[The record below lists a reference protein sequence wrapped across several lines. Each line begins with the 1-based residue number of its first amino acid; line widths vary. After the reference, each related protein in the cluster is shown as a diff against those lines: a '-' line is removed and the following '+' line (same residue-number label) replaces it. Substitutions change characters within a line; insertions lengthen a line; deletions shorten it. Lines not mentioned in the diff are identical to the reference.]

1 MKINADTT
9 AFKANKMTYPQ
20 AKLLNS
26 ALLDSKHV
34 DIICHDS
41 TDDDSA
47 NSALLMW
54 EYLNQK
60 GIESRIILSGDV
72 NKIHI
77 RNKDANIEEAESLDK
92 NQPADTVLCVD
103 FSSIGRMQKNTI
115 GLLQNAS
122 KVLCIDHHGQQ
133 DLFGDDCIEITK
145 NLDITELPEDTSLH
159 YIDTSAKS
167 ATSVIYRFFEAL
179 NQDISRNQAFDIMSG
194 FISDGVKKGIIECD
208 GKSGQIL
215 LSEKFINDDN
225 ASEIFA
231 KLVQKL
237 SPDDMQQIAK
247 NVDIMSNLTPDEI
260 KFYNSLNDKVK
271 FTDDKKVAYIE
282 IPQDDKTWESLGGD
296 NPETSTILNRFRK
309 NILRNMG
316 NSGLKYAVVFYP
328 SKDMYRL
335 SIHSNTNNLND
346 FYNNAITR
354 FRYRFNDFSIGGHRS
369 RGGGKIV
376 PYDKDDC
383 QRFSRDIIDC
393 ILDTDKE
400 SHSSFSA

>member
-1 MKINADTT
+1 MKITNDTMN
-9 AFKANKMTYPQ
+9 FSANKMTRSQ

-77 RNKDANIEEAESLDK
+77 RNKSADITEAESLD
-92 NQPADTVLCVD
+92 NNESADTVLCVD
-103 FSSIGRMQKNTI
+103 FSSIGRMHKNTVP
-115 GLLQNAS
+115 LMQNAQ

-133 DLFGDDCIEITK
+133 DLFGDDCIEITR
-145 NLDITELPEDTSLH
+145 NLDSSELPKDKSLH

-194 FISDGVKKGIIECD
+194 FISDGVKKGILECD

-215 LSEKFINDDN
+215 LTEKLVNDDN

-237 SPDDMQQIAK
+237 SPDDMRQIAK

-260 KFYNSLNDKVK
+260 EFYNSLNNKVN
-271 FTDDKKVAYIE
+271 FTDDKKVAYVE
-282 IPQDDKTWESLGGD
+282 IPQDDKTWASLGGD
-296 NPETSTILNRFRK
+296 NPRTSTILNRFRK

-316 NSGLKYAVVFYP
+316 NKGVKYAVVFYP
-328 SKDMYRL
+328 SKYMYRL

-346 FYNNAITR
+346 FYNNAIYKFKR
-354 FRYRFNDFSIGGHRS
+354 RYKDFSIGGHRS

-376 PYDKDDC
+376 PFDKKEC
-383 QRFSRDIIDC
+383 EYFSRDIIN
-393 ILDTDKE
+393 IL
-400 SHSSFSA
+400 SQY